1 MSDILKKPWKLLSS
15 MKFGVALLL
24 VMAVSSIA
32 GTVIPQGREEAYYI
46 SAYGKGGNE
55 VIGFFQFDRV
65 FSSWWFVA
73 LVVLLLLNL
82 FFCSIMRLPSVLK
95 EVRKE
100 QEPALKRG
108 IEVKTT
114 LDKPDALKLMKELG
128 FRKVQEKDEEGGSW
142 AWSGKNRIGPLGSW
156 LLHLGILIV
165 ILAYYIGRTTGFE
178 TFVYGVPGT
187 SHRILDTGYTL
198 SILDFDIELRQDYT
212 VNQYISDVRVDG
224 PQGSSSKT
232 GRIIVNGP
240 MRVGG
245 MSIYQSGT
253 GWALKATLEKAGVAI
268 SEKTLYQSEVY
279 EEGDIAL
286 YYMSFYPDFTV
297 INGNPATLSPLPK
310 NPKYVYAV
318 YYKGQMVMMDAAA
331 PGEEIRYLEYT
342 FRATDPTMFTYL
354 QIVRDPALLW
364 VSLGGALMVIGAMFA
379 FFLQPKEIVTHTSK
393 GVTRVW
399 GWSRRN
405 QAIFT
410 EDIRQAV
417 KTVSGGES

>member
-15 MKFGVALLL
+15 MKFGVSLLL

-46 SAYGKGGNE
+46 SAYGEGGNSM
-55 VIGFFQFDRV
+55 IGLFQLDRV

-82 FFCSIMRLPSVLK
+82 FFCSIMRIPSVLK
-95 EVRKE
+95 EVRKV
-100 QEPALKRG
+100 QEPDKKRG
-108 IEVKTT
+108 TEVRTQ
-114 LDKPDALKLMKELG
+114 LDSDGTAKLIRELG
-128 FRKVQEKDEEGGSW
+128 FRKINRRDDEGGTW
-142 AWSGKNRIGPLGSW
+142 AWSEMNRTGPLGSW
-156 LLHLGILIV
+156 LLHLGILVVIV
-165 ILAYYIGRTTGFE
+165 AYYVGRTTGFE
-178 TFVYGVPGT
+178 TFVYGIPGT

-224 PQGSSSKT
+224 PQGSSSET
-232 GRIIVNGP
+232 GRIIVNDP

-253 GWALKATLEKAGVAI
+253 GWALKATLEKSGTKV

-310 NPKYVYAV
+310 NPKFVYAV

-342 FRATDPTMFTYL
+342 FRAGDPTMFTYL

-364 VSLGGALMVIGAMFA
+364 VSIGGALMVIGAMLA
-379 FFLQPKEIVTHTSK
+379 FFLQPKEIVAYTSK
-393 GVTRVW
+393 GVTKVW

-405 QAIFT
+405 QAIFI
-410 EDIRQAV
+410 EDIRQAA
-417 KTVSGGES
+417 KSISGGA